1 RGLLAGSVSRV
12 PEPSA
17 PMAARKPIERVHHG
31 DTFVDDYEWL
41 RDKSDPE
48 VIAYL
53 RAENEYAES
62 CTAHLQPL
70 QDDIFAE
77 ISART
82 KQTDLSVPYRRGR
95 YWYYSR
101 TVEGQQY
108 QIHCRVP
115 IVDDEPP
122 AVDAGEIDGEEI
134 ILDGNLVAGDSAFFA
149 LGTVDVSPDGRYLA
163 YSVDLSG
170 DERFTLRIRDLASGE
185 DLPDEIPGVFYN
197 SAWSADNS
205 VLFYL
210 TVDETWR
217 PDRAWRHVLGTA
229 AQEDVVVLSEP
240 DERFWIDVALSRN
253 ERAIQISLAS
263 TMTSEVWLID
273 SARPLSE
280 PVVVAARRDG
290 VEYSVEHAGDQLLIV
305 HNDGAENFALAS
317 APLDETG
324 HQNWRTLIPG
334 SDTRRLVSVDA
345 FAEHVVL
352 FERAEGLTQL
362 SIMPRRDLD
371 FGAPVAI
378 EFDEPLFTVS
388 PGNNADWDATS
399 YRLRYSSLVT
409 PDTVYDYD
417 VASGSLLLRKRQP
430 VLGDV
435 DLSAYR
441 QHREWA
447 TATDGTKIPLSI
459 VSRAN
464 VTPNGDAPVVLYGYG
479 AYEHS
484 IDPIFAIDRLS
495 LLDRGVVYV
504 IAHIRGGGEMGRRW
518 YEEGKLQAK
527 RNTFTDFIAAAD
539 HLVTTGWTRP
549 KRIVALGGS
558 AGGLL
563 MGAVANLAPEKFGGI
578 LARVPFVDPL
588 TSVLDPSLPLTVI
601 EWEEWGNPLA
611 DAEAYAYLKSYSP
624 YENVRDTAYPPILA
638 QTSLNDTRVL
648 FVEPAKWI
656 AKLRATVV
664 DSSRMLLMTEMD
676 AGHGGR
682 SGRYDAWRESAFRF
696 AWALDTLGI
705 A

>member
-1 RGLLAGSVSRV
+1 M
-12 PEPSA
+12 PESTA
-17 PMAARKPIERVHHG
+17 PTAARKPIERVHHG

-41 RDKSDPE
+41 RDKSNPE

-53 RAENEYAES
+53 NAENEYTKS
-62 CTAHLQPL
+62 RTAHLQPL
-70 QDDIFAE
+70 QDAIFAE

-82 KQTDLSVPYRRGR
+82 KQTDLSMPYRRGG

-122 AVDAGEIDGEEI
+122 AIDTGEIDREDI

-170 DERFTLRIRDLASGE
+170 DERFTLRIRDLAGGD
-185 DLPDEIPGVFYN
+185 DLPDEIAGVFYN
-197 SAWSADNS
+197 SAWSVDNS
-205 VLFYL
+205 VVFYL
-210 TVDETWR
+210 TVDEAWR
-217 PDRAWRHVLGTA
+217 PDRAWRHLLGTPA
-229 AQEDVVVLSEP
+229 ESDVVVVSEP
-240 DERFWIDVALSRN
+240 DERFWIDIALSRN

-263 TMTSEVWLID
+263 AMTSEVWLID
-273 SARPLSE
+273 SRQPLSD
-280 PVVVAARRDG
+280 PVVVAERREG

-305 HNDGAENFALAS
+305 HNDGAENFTLAS
-317 APLDETG
+317 APLAETG
-324 HQNWRTLIPG
+324 HQNWRTLLAG

-345 FAEHVVL
+345 FADHVVL
-352 FERAEGLTQL
+352 LERAEGLTQL
-362 SIMPRRDLD
+362 SILLRGDGD
-371 FGAPVAI
+371 FSAPVPI
-378 EFDEPLFTVS
+378 EFDESLYTVS
-388 PGNNADWDATS
+388 PGDNVEWNTSS

-417 VASGSLLLRKRQP
+417 VASGSRVLRKQQP
-430 VLGDV
+430 VLGGV

-447 TATDGTKIPLSI
+447 TATDGTKIPMSV
-459 VSRAN
+459 VSRAE

-479 AYEHS
+479 AYEYS
-484 IDPIFAIDRLS
+484 IDPTFAIDRLS

-518 YEEGKLQAK
+518 YDQGKLLAK

-549 KRIVALGGS
+549 DRIVALGAS

-563 MGAVANLAPEKFGGI
+563 MGAIANLAPEKFGGV
-578 LARVPFVDPL
+578 LARVPFVDAL
-588 TSVLDPSLPLTVI
+588 TSILDPALPLTVT

-624 YENVRDTAYPPILA
+624 YENVRDMPYPPILA
-638 QTSLNDTRVL
+638 LTSLNDTRVL
-648 FVEPAKWI
+648 FVEAAKWI
-656 AKLRATVV
+656 AKLRATVA
-664 DSSRMLLMTEMD
+664 DSSQMLLMTEMD

-696 AWALDTLGI
+696 AWALDTLGTT
-705 A
+705 